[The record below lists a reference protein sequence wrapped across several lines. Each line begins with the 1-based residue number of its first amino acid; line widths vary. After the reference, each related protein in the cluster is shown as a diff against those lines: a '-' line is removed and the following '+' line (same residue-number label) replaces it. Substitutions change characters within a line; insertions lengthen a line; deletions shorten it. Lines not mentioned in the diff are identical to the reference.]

1 MERPVRNLETV
12 IWTYPVRVR
21 KFIAVGDVHA
31 DWAGL
36 WAALRAASCVDA
48 HLRPT
53 APVQAGLYQVVL
65 IGDLVH
71 PKNERDYERLTGLP
85 RFDPRNPDHLF
96 LAAREQ
102 VAHLDRL
109 RAYQAAAPHAV
120 HLLLGNHDDAVL
132 NLGYVLGTSAGL
144 VHVEFDPAHGGVHLP
159 GHLRAWMETF
169 PRELRVGSVQFAH
182 VSPLPA
188 HTHYDDLFYADTNA
202 KRWFRDTP
210 EYVRRSGLSFG
221 VYGHTQPGGGVLL
234 DEAAGLAIIDAL
246 PHREYLE
253 VLLDPGL
260 SQPLH
265 SVRAVP
271 F

>member
-1 MERPVRNLETV
+1 MQ
-12 IWTYPVRVR
+12 

-31 DWAGL
+31 DWDGL

-48 HLRPT
+48 AGRPT

-71 PKNERDYERLTGLP
+71 PKNEGAYERLTGLA

-102 VAHLDRL
+102 VRHLEEL
-109 RAYQAAAPHAV
+109 RAFQAAAPHAV
-120 HLLLGNHDDAVL
+120 HILLGNHDAAVL
-132 NLGYVLGTSAGL
+132 TTSHVLGTGSGL
-144 VHVEFDPAHGGVHLP
+144 VHVEFDPNHGGVHLP
-159 GHLRAWMETF
+159 EHLRAWMKDF

-188 HTHYDDLFYADTNA
+188 HTHYDDLFYADPST
-202 KRWFRDTP
+202 KRWFRDSP
-210 EYVRRSGLSFG
+210 EYVKRADLSFG
-221 VYGHTQPGGGVLL
+221 VYGHTQVGGGILL
-234 DEAAGLAIIDAL
+234 NEAAGLAMIDAL
-246 PHREYLE
+246 PARQYLE
-253 VLLDPGL
+253 LLLDPAEL
-260 SQPLH
+260 EP
-265 SVRAVP
+265 VRAVRAMP

>member
-1 MERPVRNLETV
+1 MQ
-12 IWTYPVRVR
+12 

-36 WAALRAASCVDA
+36 WSALRAASCADA
-48 HLRPT
+48 DFRPT
-53 APVQAGLYQVVL
+53 PPVQAGLYQVIL

-71 PKNERDYERLTGLP
+71 PKNERDYARLAGLD
-85 RFDPRNPDHLF
+85 RFDPRSRDHLF

-102 VAHLDRL
+102 VRHLERL

-120 HLLLGNHDDAVL
+120 HILLGNHDDAVL
-132 NLGYVLGTSAGL
+132 DPRYVLGTSGGL

-159 GHLRAWMETF
+159 EHLRVWMHGF
-169 PRELRVGSVQFAH
+169 PRELRVGTVQFAH

-188 HTHYDDLFYADTNA
+188 HTYYDDLFYADPSA

-210 EYVRRSGLSFG
+210 DYVQMAGLSFG
-221 VYGHTQPGGGVLL
+221 VYGHTQLEGGILL
-234 DEAAGLAIIDAL
+234 DEEAGLAMIDAL
-246 PHREYLE
+246 HDREYLE
-253 VLLDPGL
+253 LLLDPTRPNPVL
-260 SQPLH
+260 SA
-265 SVRAVP
+265 RAVP

>member
-1 MERPVRNLETV
+1 MQ
-12 IWTYPVRVR
+12 

-31 DWAGL
+31 DWNGL
-36 WAALRAASCVDA
+36 WAALRAASCADA
-48 HLRPT
+48 DLRPT
-53 APVQAGLYQVVL
+53 PPVQAGLYQVVL

-71 PKNERDYERLTGLP
+71 PKNERDYARLTGLA

-102 VAHLDRL
+102 VRHLEQL

-132 NLGYVLGTSAGL
+132 NPHYVLGTSSGL
-144 VHVEFDPAHGGVHLP
+144 IHVEFDPAHGGLHLP
-159 GHLRAWMETF
+159 EHLRAWMQGF
-169 PRELRVGSVQFAH
+169 PRELRVGNVQFAH

-188 HTHYDDLFYADTNA
+188 HLHYDDLFYADPST
-202 KRWFRDTP
+202 KRWFRDSP
-210 EYVRRSGLSFG
+210 EYVRMAGLSFG

-234 DEAAGLAIIDAL
+234 DEAAGLAMIDAL
-246 PHREYLE
+246 HEREYLE
-253 VLLDPGL
+253 LLLDPARPDPV
-260 SQPLH
+260 QA
-265 SVRAVP
+265 VRAVP